1 MISYSKLCK
10 KYNRILYTTILFTLY
25 SAPPLPSAR
34 SAHARL
40 CPAPSRPQ
48 QAPHRACA
56 LPRAPR
62 LQNRAWTFYLCSH
75 GQSFFIRTLMDLPDI
90 VVVGFLFEAFRR
102 PYFAA
107 GLSILPRYRFIAV
120 RICRAR
126 SLQKPP
132 AAVRTAF
139 RDKTLL
145 QSLHQLYVD
154 EIQQSVEV
162 HLLDDL
168 ALALNFSAHT
178 VLGLHLRCVYLG
190 MLLPSRTSS
199 LSTRKTPQCS
209 TPAY

>member
-1 MISYSKLCK
+1 MRGFIPRHLVLRKRL
-10 KYNRILYTTILFTLY
+10 I
-25 SAPPLPSAR
+25 
-34 SAHARL
+34 AHAL
-40 CPAPSRPQ
+40 CFARPDFKIG
-48 QAPHRACA
+48 PGHF
-56 LPRAPR
+56 
-62 LQNRAWTFYLCSH
+62 TFAH
-75 GQSFFIRTLMDLPDI
+75 TGKVFFIRPLMDFPNI
-90 VVVGFLFEAFRR
+90 VVVNFLFEAFCCA
-102 PYFAA
+102 YFAA
-107 GLSILPRYRFIAV
+107 GLSALPRRRFIAV

-168 ALALNFSAHT
+168 ALALNFSVHA
-178 VLGLHLRCVYLG
+178 VLSFHQRCVYLG

-199 LSTRKTPQCS
+199 ISTRKTPQCS
-209 TPAY
+209 TPAN